1 MEEEDFESNNSDNDD
16 IDMIEL
22 GLLNR
27 SSDEEKKRKNNNK
40 NNIFCSNKSFI
51 CSFFIIESLIS
62 IGLFYLFYL
71 INFGDKNN
79 NIYEIIEFS
88 LLGIL
93 TIFYIVIPLF
103 INSNFYSNHEK
114 CRNYIL
120 FILISIFKIC
130 FFIFVYLIT
139 VLSSDGRLSF
149 GHFEARVYWKIS
161 VCLCD
166 IILIFYSC
174 FIKDEDFNKCKPL
187 IKYILLPY
195 ICDLIFFFHVI
206 LYPKK

>member
-1 MEEEDFESNNSDNDD
+1 MQVNLTF
-16 IDMIEL
+16 IFIL
-22 GLLNR
+22 CLL
-27 SSDEEKKRKNNNK
+27 
-40 NNIFCSNKSFI
+40 
-51 CSFFIIESLIS
+51 ESLIS
-62 IGLFYLFYL
+62 IGGFYIFYLFK
-71 INFGDKNN
+71 FGDKNN
-79 NIYEIIEFS
+79 KTQVIIEFS
-88 LLGIL
+88 LSGVLLLFYISYPFI
-93 TIFYIVIPLF
+93 IFYDYCSPKYKKFFDLINF
-103 INSNFYSNHEK
+103 I
-114 CRNYIL
+114 IMT
-120 FILISIFKIC
+120 IFKIC